1 MQQNSPAPAT
11 STTRNITICLPVN
24 GDFTAACDS
33 AIKLLNDPAASLSYS
48 CIPGTTVAG
57 CMTMLSSGLVNLVKV
72 PGRGIYEGYKQFD
85 VVPIVSEVFSDNP
98 DMTYKEGYSVAM
110 VSPAWCASVDNGSR
124 NPKLKNLYNTN
135 ACFSGYQR
143 DGGWQI
149 PVGRLF
155 LNGGMPVESNDTN
168 VKDDAESISKFFAD
182 TCAPGFYPFFPRE
195 DSGKWNTICKG
206 CSGGPCD
213 TKDPFYGSTGAIT
226 CLGSN
231 GNEVAFTE
239 YPPIDS
245 ARGAGSFEITVTP
258 SPPATTPS
266 PTPTPAS
273 TTAAATPSPSP
284 DAASLPTEESPSPS
298 PKPDA
303 TAGAGDAVAEPPAK
317 SPKPPKPPKSPKPP
331 KPEDAGPAAGDGNT
345 PDASPSPDAAGGGNR
360 RRRFLQAANANP
372 TVLLCPDASSA
383 DDNCKPASEYA
394 NCNLGAIPAQAFVA
408 TKAWADSADGKAVK
422 AALALAGSGSNP
434 AFMNAAAQAGVAPYW
449 LVTPGTQRLAPV
461 DVSAKDYLGSQ
472 FIDSMG
478 AVDMVMTG
486 QANPAAI
493 KPGATSSDGG
503 GGLSTAAIVG
513 ISIGVIVVVG
523 ALVTVGVIYF
533 VKKKDGQGYKKYQD
547 AVRDIRKI

>member
-1 MQQNSPAPAT
+1 M
-11 STTRNITICLPVN
+11 N

-33 AIKLLNDPAASLSYS
+33 AIKLLNDPAAGLAYS

-85 VVPIVSEVFSDNP
+85 AVPIVSEVFSDNP

-195 DSGKWNTICKG
+195 DSGKYNTICKG
-206 CSGGPCD
+206 CAGGSCD
-213 TKDPFYGSTGAIT
+213 TKDPFYGSTGALK
-226 CLGSN
+226 CLSSS

-266 PTPTPAS
+266 PTPTPAA
-273 TTAAATPSPSP
+273 TAAVAAATPSP
-284 DAASLPTEESPSPS
+284 AAPPPTDSPSPS
-298 PKPDA
+298 PTPDVPA
-303 TAGAGDAVAEPPAK
+303 TTGAGDVVAEPPAK

-331 KPEDAGPAAGDGNT
+331 KGEEDAPAADAGDAPAT
-345 PDASPSPDAAGGGNR
+345 PDATPAPDAAGGGGNNR
-360 RRRFLQAANANP
+360 RRRSLQQATANP

-394 NCNLGAIPAQAFVA
+394 NCNLGSIPAQAFVA
-408 TKAWADSADGKAVK
+408 NKEWANSADGKAVK
-422 AALALAGSGSNP
+422 AAMALAGSGSNP
-434 AFMNAAAQAGVAPYW
+434 AFMNAAAKAGVAPYW

-472 FIDSMG
+472 FIDTMG

-486 QANPAAI
+486 QANPSAI
-493 KPGATSSDGG
+493 TPGATSSDGG

-513 ISIGVIVVVG
+513 ISIAVIVVVG
-523 ALVTVGVIYF
+523 TIVTVGVIYF
-533 VKKKDGQGYKKYQD
+533 VKKRNSQGYKKYTD